1 VAKFKESL
9 SALGHF
15 WPSQKP
21 ANKWPGRVFVDKFPG
36 ARLHCMG
43 ERPGDGIHPFGRMTF
58 HGITEGNEYV
68 TMLEAQGAIGG
79 QALKPDRSWTE
90 SIAVTANYML
100 VGPEHFDGGP
110 TVRRLSFSSAA
121 MEHILQLHASPDY
134 RDVRHRRVGRSQY
147 ERPILHRQVASYV
160 DLSRKMRF
168 RIFTSRVPAT
178 TIEPMSSFIVDFR
191 EAVTPKKAMTLLHEL
206 RHILALI
213 CGNLIDLWD
222 VQFHHEAHH
231 GYTST
236 DVYFYDLVNKP
247 TGSVGFPV
255 LPLLDFGK
263 DRALFRKMS

>member
-100 VGPEHFDGGP
+100 VGAEHFDEIAERAMATPWVPRNPRKIDGP
-110 TVRRLSFSSAA
+110 ARLR
-121 MEHILQLHASPDY
+121 EILQLA
-134 RDVRHRRVGRSQY
+134 
-147 ERPILHRQVASYV
+147 A
-160 DLSRKMRF
+160 
-168 RIFTSRVPAT
+168 
-178 TIEPMSSFIVDFR
+178 
-191 EAVTPKKAMTLLHEL
+191 
-206 RHILALI
+206 
-213 CGNLIDLWD
+213 
-222 VQFHHEAHH
+222 
-231 GYTST
+231 
-236 DVYFYDLVNKP
+236 
-247 TGSVGFPV
+247 
-255 LPLLDFGK
+255 
-263 DRALFRKMS
+263 